1 MLFSAFLVGLICI
14 NGLQVVG
21 HSLGGGTA
29 ALLTYILR
37 ECEVL
42 SSTQCVC
49 FAPGMRVL
57 SLCGLLVFLSIF
69 LHAWSFRVIFRQ
81 ITWHALSA
89 W

>member
-1 MLFSAFLVGLICI
+1 VLFSAFLVGLICI

-49 FAPGMRVL
+49 FAPGTRVL
-57 SLCGLLVFLSIF
+57 SLCGLFVFLSIF
-69 LHAWSFRVIFRQ
+69 CMLGPFV
-81 ITWHALSA
+81 
-89 W
+89 